1 MSGIADIEG
10 KTTLPLWEKGDTMA
24 RVSYVSSGAK
34 IKVIG
39 IGGGGCNAVT
49 RMVRDQIHGVDF
61 IAMNTDA
68 KQLAVTE
75 AATRVQLG
83 ERVTRGLGAGGD
95 HLVGQKAA
103 EESRDEI
110 KDVVIGADMVFIAAG
125 MGGGTGTG
133 AAPLVADLARQ
144 SGALTIGIVTKPFSF
159 EGNRRARVAEEG
171 IINLIDRLDT
181 MVIIPNDR
189 LLGLCDRRTG
199 VDEALKLADQCLQ
212 NGVQAIAEVVTVPGL
227 VNLDFADIRSLMK
240 DAGPA
245 WMSVGRGSGPN
256 RAKDAAKEALASP
269 LLDVSIQD
277 ATGVLF
283 NISGGTNLTLFEVN
297 SAAEAIR
304 RAVDPEANIVFGVV
318 LDPHMG
324 DSVRLTLIATGF
336 ASKGLAAGTNR
347 ERELTRLLRGLNTE
361 ELEAPS
367 FSRYRPIGTRPKQ
380 QSYDPLLRVR

>member
-1 MSGIADIEG
+1 MSSIADIEG
-10 KTTLPLWEKGDTMA
+10 KTTLPLWDKGDTMA

-75 AATRVQLG
+75 AATRIQLG

>member
-256 RAKDAAKEALASP
+256 RAKDAAKEAIASP

-283 NISGGTNLTLFEVN
+283 NVSGGSNLTLFEVN
-297 SAAEAIR
+297 SAADAIR

-324 DSVRLTLIATGF
+324 NSVRLTLIATGF

-347 ERELTRLLRGLNTE
+347 ERELVPVFIIDYT
-361 ELEAPS
+361 
-367 FSRYRPIGTRPKQ
+367 Y
-380 QSYDPLLRVR
+380 V